1 MGLPEDHAAVA
12 RGCISAVA
20 PCVMLLVCDRP
31 TLTRKFPNF
40 GLEPVDAP
48 AIVRHMV
55 QFALAGLA
63 AVAADARR
71 NAST

>member
-1 MGLPEDHAAVA
+1 MTLKRLFPEFGFTPDH
-12 RGCISAVA
+12 
-20 PCVMLLVCDRP
+20 
-31 TLTRKFPNF
+31 
-40 GLEPVDAP
+40 AP

-71 NAST
+71 NA